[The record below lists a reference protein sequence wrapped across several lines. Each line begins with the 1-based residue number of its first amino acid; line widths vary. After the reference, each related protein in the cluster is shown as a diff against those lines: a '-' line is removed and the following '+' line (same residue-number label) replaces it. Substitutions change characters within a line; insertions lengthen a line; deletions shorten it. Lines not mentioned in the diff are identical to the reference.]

1 MNVLDQEI
9 DEGPDTCGKMFV
21 TGIHGVN
28 EFDIF
33 RIIGFQYSHQRS
45 GIDIRLYMEL
55 THTSE
60 AKAGE
65 AKAASCRSVVGFEV
79 AKDGSREATAI
90 FGIAEW
96 PFLRGRAEAEG
107 QAVVTIEILRAFRDA
122 LPFQI
127 AG

>member
-65 AKAASCRSVVGFEV
+65 VRAY
-79 AKDGSREATAI
+79 
-90 FGIAEW
+90 
-96 PFLRGRAEAEG
+96 LRRVLESARRQPPGPR
-107 QAVVTIEILRAFRDA
+107 
-122 LPFQI
+122 LPG
-127 AG
+127 A